1 MKWYTGNGTDNPG
14 FISRS
19 WWEGAAL
26 FLACLNY
33 WHATND
39 TTYNDEVSIA
49 LQHQGGSGGDYLPSW
64 AVGVVSV
71 YLQALSISGN
81 HTYLSTGK

>member
-1 MKWYTGNGTDNPG
+1 MMTWYKGNGTDNPG

-39 TTYNDEVSIA
+39 TTYNEEVSVG
-49 LQHQGGSGGDYLPSW
+49 LRHQGGSGGDYMPSW
-64 AVGVVSV
+64 AIGVVSV
-71 YLQALSISGN
+71 HFNIFSHHSD
-81 HTYLSTGK
+81 HTTGK